1 LADKSEAG
9 RLKVLFL
16 ASWYPNKE
24 HPVSGIFVK
33 RHAIAVSTYCDIA
46 VLYVHLGDIE
56 TETDVTRENNLI
68 EVRVYR
74 KRHQYNNKWMK
85 YFYDYAQFYFDF
97 LRAEFIGYRIIEK
110 EFGRPDLAHVNV
122 ILYSGLMGL
131 ALKFLRGIP
140 YVVTEHWA
148 GYLKEDGTFYRRSSV
163 GKYIIRAVGDKALAL
178 MAVSCS
184 LRDAMKACG
193 IENRF
198 FVVPN
203 VVDVRNVSTDPVRHG
218 DKKIIIHISLLKDEV
233 KNVSGIIEA
242 IRILKQKRTDFELH
256 LIGDGNDRKKLEDM
270 ASNYGLLNNI
280 IYFHGM
286 VDADEV
292 ENFIQGS
299 DFSIINSKF
308 ETFSVSAAESL
319 ICGKPVIATR
329 CGGPEEFVNDKCGIL
344 VEKGDVEGLA
354 RAMDYMLDNY
364 GRYDSKE
371 IAKYAKSR
379 FSSLVVGK
387 MIYDVYKSVLNSKPK
402 NQTQ

>member
-1 LADKSEAG
+1 LADKSEAR

-33 RHAIAVSTYCDIA
+33 RHAIAVSIHCDIA
-46 VLYVHLGDIE
+46 VLYVHLGDTE
-56 TETDVTRENNLI
+56 NETDVNREDNLI

-74 KRHQYNNKWMK
+74 KRHQYNTKWMK

-163 GKYIIRAVGDKALAL
+163 GKYIIRAVGNKALAL

-198 FVVPN
+198 FVIPN
-203 VVDVRNVSTDPVRHG
+203 VVDVRSVSTDTVRHG
-218 DKKIIIHISLLKDEV
+218 GKKIIIHISLLKDEV

-242 IRILKQKRTDFELH
+242 IRILKQKRSDFELH
-256 LIGDGNDRKKLEDM
+256 LIGDGNDRKKLEDT
-270 ASNYGLLNNI
+270 ASNYGLLNTM

-329 CGGPEEFVNDKCGIL
+329 CGGPEEFVDDKCGIL

-354 RAMDYMLDNY
+354 KAMDYMLDNY

-387 MIYDVYKSVLNSKPK
+387 MIYDVYKSVLKSKPK
-402 NQTQ
+402 NQTR

>member
-1 LADKSEAG
+1 MSQADMSEAR

-33 RHAIAVSTYCDIA
+33 RHAIAVSNYCDVA
-46 VLYVHLGDIE
+46 VLYVHLGNTKNEI
-56 TETDVTRENNLI
+56 DVNWEDNLI

-74 KRHQYNNKWMK
+74 KKHQYNNKWMK
-85 YFYDYAQFYFDF
+85 YFYDYGQFYIEY
-97 LRAEFIGYRIIEK
+97 LRAGLVGYRIIEK
-110 EFGRPDLAHVNV
+110 EFGKPDLVHVNV

-131 ALKFLRGIP
+131 VLKFFKGIP

-148 GYLKEDGTFYRRSSV
+148 GYLKEDGTFNRRSSL
-163 GKYIIRAVGDKALAL
+163 GKYIIRAVGNKALAL

-193 IENRF
+193 IENQF

-203 VVDVRNVSTDPVRHG
+203 VVDVRDGLTDPVQNG
-218 DKKIIIHISLLKDEV
+218 DKKIIIHISLLKDAI

-242 IRILKQKRTDFELH
+242 VRILTRKRTDFELH

-270 ASNYGLLNNI
+270 ASNYGLLDNV

-286 VDADEV
+286 VDADKV
-292 ENFIQGS
+292 ETFIQSS
-299 DFSIINSKF
+299 DFSVINSNF

-319 ICGKPVIATR
+319 TCGKPVIATK
-329 CGGPEEFVNDKCGIL
+329 CGGPEEFVDDKCGIL
-344 VEKGDVEGLA
+344 VEKNDVEGLA
-354 RAMDYMLDNY
+354 KAIDYMLDNY
-364 GRYDSKE
+364 ERYDSKV

-379 FSSLVVGK
+379 FSSHVVGK
-387 MIYDVYKSVLNSKPK
+387 TIYDIYGIVLRR
-402 NQTQ
+402 

>member
-1 LADKSEAG
+1 MSQADMSEAR

-33 RHAIAVSTYCDIA
+33 RHAIAVSNYCDVA
-46 VLYVHLGDIE
+46 VLYVHLGDTKNEI
-56 TETDVTRENNLI
+56 DVNWEDNLI

-74 KRHQYNNKWMK
+74 KKHQYNNKWMK
-85 YFYDYAQFYFDF
+85 YFYDYGQFYIEY
-97 LRAEFIGYRIIEK
+97 LRAGLVGYRIIEK
-110 EFGRPDLAHVNV
+110 EFGKPDLAHVNV

-131 ALKFLRGIP
+131 VLKFFKGIP

-148 GYLKEDGTFYRRSSV
+148 GYLKEDGTFNRRSSL
-163 GKYIIRAVGDKALAL
+163 GKYIIRAVGNKALAL

-193 IENRF
+193 IENQF

-203 VVDVRNVSTDPVRHG
+203 VVDVRDGLTDPVQHV
-218 DKKIIIHISLLKDEV
+218 DKKILIHISLLKDAI

-242 IRILKQKRTDFELH
+242 VRILTRKRADFEFH

-270 ASNYGLLNNI
+270 ASNYGLLENV

-286 VDADEV
+286 VDVDKV
-292 ENFIQGS
+292 ETFIQSS
-299 DFSIINSKF
+299 DFSVINSNF

-319 ICGKPVIATR
+319 TCGKPVIATK
-329 CGGPEEFVNDKCGIL
+329 CGGPEEFVDDKCGIL
-344 VEKGDVEGLA
+344 VEKNDVEGLA
-354 RAMDYMLDNY
+354 KAIEYMLDNY
-364 GRYDSKE
+364 ERYDSKE

-379 FSSLVVGK
+379 FSSQVVGK
-387 MIYDVYKSVLNSKPK
+387 MIYEIYKSVLKSKSK
-402 NQTQ
+402 N

>member
-1 LADKSEAG
+1 MLQADKSEAR

-33 RHAIAVSTYCDIA
+33 RHAIAVSNYCDVA
-46 VLYVHLGDIE
+46 VLYVHLGDTE
-56 TETDVTRENNLI
+56 DETDVNRENNLL

-74 KRHQYNNKWMK
+74 KKHRYNNKWMK
-85 YFYDYAQFYFDF
+85 YFYDYGQFYFDF
-97 LRAEFIGYRIIEK
+97 LRAGLVGYRIIEK

-131 ALKFLRGIP
+131 ALKLLRGIP

-148 GYLKEDGTFYRRSSV
+148 GYLIEDGTFNRRSSV
-163 GKYIIRAVGDKALAL
+163 GKYMIRAVGTNALAL
-178 MAVSCS
+178 MAVSRS
-184 LRDAMKACG
+184 LRDAMRACG
-193 IENRF
+193 IENQF

-203 VVDVRNVSTDPVRHG
+203 VVDVHSGSTEPAIHG
-218 DKKIIIHISLLKDEV
+218 DQKIIIHISLLKDDV

-242 IRILKQKRTDFELH
+242 VRILAQKRTDFELH
-256 LIGDGNDRKKLEDM
+256 LIGDGNDRKRLEDL
-270 ASNYGLLNNI
+270 ASNYGLLDHL

-286 VDADEV
+286 VDADKV
-292 ENFIQGS
+292 EKYIQGS
-299 DFSIINSKF
+299 DFSVINSNF

-319 ICGKPVIATR
+319 TCGKPVIATK
-329 CGGPEEFVNDKCGIL
+329 CGGPEEFVDDKCGIL
-344 VEKGDVEGLA
+344 VEKNDVEGLA
-354 RAMDYMLDNY
+354 RAIEYMLDNY
-364 GRYDSKE
+364 GKYDSKE

-387 MIYDVYKSVLNSKPK
+387 MINDVYEIVLKR
-402 NQTQ
+402 

>member
-1 LADKSEAG
+1 MLQADKPKAR

-33 RHAIAVSTYCDIA
+33 RHAIAVSNYCDVA
-46 VLYVHLGDIE
+46 VLYVHMGDTE
-56 TETDVTRENNLI
+56 DETDVNRENNLL

-74 KRHQYNNKWMK
+74 KKHQYDKKWMRH
-85 YFYDYAQFYFDF
+85 FYDYGQFYIEY
-97 LRAEFIGYRIIEK
+97 LRAGLVGYKIIEK
-110 EFGRPDLAHVNV
+110 EFGKPDLAHVNV

-131 ALKFLRGIP
+131 FLKFFKDIP

-148 GYLKEDGTFYRRSSV
+148 GYLKEDGTFDRRSSL
-163 GKYIIRAVGDKALAL
+163 GKYIIRAVGNKALAL

-203 VVDVRNVSTDPVRHG
+203 VVDVRVGLTDPIQHA
-218 DKKIIIHISLLKDEV
+218 DKKILIHISLLKDAI

-242 IRILKQKRTDFELH
+242 VRILTRKRTDFELH
-256 LIGDGNDRKKLEDM
+256 LIGDGNDRKKLEDL
-270 ASNYGLLNNI
+270 ASNYGLLDNV

-286 VDADEV
+286 VDADKV
-292 ENFIQGS
+292 ETFIRRS
-299 DFSIINSKF
+299 DFSVINSNF

-319 ICGKPVIATR
+319 TSGKPVIATK
-329 CGGPEEFVNDKCGIL
+329 CGGPEEFVDDKCGIL
-344 VEKGDVEGLA
+344 VEKNDVEGLA
-354 RAMDYMLDNY
+354 KAIDYMLDNY
-364 GRYDSKE
+364 ERYDSKE

-379 FSSLVVGK
+379 FSSQVVGK
-387 MIYDVYKSVLNSKPK
+387 TIYDIYGIVLGR
-402 NQTQ
+402 